1 MMNIVFVNRPNPLT
15 EKKIQHYLNQIC
27 LFFKTHRVR
36 QQKKLQQC
44 QEISCVFLNRREMK
58 KINNQFRQ
66 KNKPT
71 DVLSF
76 QSEDPDSL
84 GELLFCVSVLKTQ
97 AKQQKHHL
105 EHEFLYM
112 LIHGVLHLLG
122 YDHELSK
129 EEHQKMFRLQ
139 DRCFSFILTEM
150 QK

>member
-1 MMNIVFVNRPNPLT
+1 
-15 EKKIQHYLNQIC
+15 LNQIC
-27 LFFKTHRVR
+27 LFFETRRVR
-36 QQKKLQQC
+36 QQKKLRQC
-44 QEISCVFLNRREMK
+44 REISCVFLNRHQMQ
-58 KINNQFRQ
+58 KINNQFRK

-76 QSEDPDSL
+76 QSEDPESL

-97 AKQQKHHL
+97 AKQQRHSF

-112 LIHGVLHLLG
+112 FIHGVLHLLG
-122 YDHELSK
+122 YDHELSR

-139 DRCFSFILTEM
+139 ERCFSFVLTEM